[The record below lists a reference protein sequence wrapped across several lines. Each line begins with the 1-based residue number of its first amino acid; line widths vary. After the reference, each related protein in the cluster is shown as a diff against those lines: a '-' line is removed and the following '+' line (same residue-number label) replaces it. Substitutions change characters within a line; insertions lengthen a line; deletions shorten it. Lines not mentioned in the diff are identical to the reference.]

1 MLRVAFFVAGL
12 VATGAAC
19 AGCNRSARLPVSG
32 TVAVDGQPLASGEI
46 AFAPASPGQG
56 NSAGAAIERGK
67 YSISAEQG
75 LLPGDYKVSIHAFRG
90 TGRKTWD
97 GMGEPT
103 APESQKKYVEQLEQY
118 IPSRYNEATE
128 LTASVRS
135 GKSKDLNFDLQIGGG
150 RSAK

>member
-1 MLRVAFFVAGL
+1 MLRALLLIAVLTAA
-12 VATGAAC
+12 AAAC
-19 AGCNRSARLPVSG
+19 AGCNRSGRLPVSG
-32 TVAVDGQPLASGEI
+32 TVTVDGQPLASGDI
-46 AFAPASPGQG
+46 AFAPASPGPG

-90 TGRKTWD
+90 TGKKNWD
-97 GMGEPT
+97 GMGDPT

-118 IPSRYNEATE
+118 IPPRYNDSTE
-128 LTASVRS
+128 LTASIRP
-135 GKSKDLNFDLQIGGG
+135 GKANSLNFDLQIGGS

>member
-1 MLRVAFFVAGL
+1 MLRAALFIAVL
-12 VATGAAC
+12 TATAAAC

-32 TVAVDGQPLASGEI
+32 TVTVDGQPLASGEI
-46 AFAPASPGQG
+46 AFAPAAPGQG
-56 NSAGAAIERGK
+56 NTAGAAIERGK

-90 TGRKTWD
+90 TGKKNWD

-118 IPSRYNEATE
+118 IPPRYNDATE
-128 LTASVRS
+128 LTASLRS
-135 GKSKDLNFDLQIGGG
+135 GKSNNLNFELQIGG
-150 RSAK
+150 SKNAK

>member
-1 MLRVAFFVAGL
+1 MLRVAFLVTGL
-12 VATGAAC
+12 GLAAAAC
-19 AGCNRSARLPVSG
+19 AGCNRSGRVPVSG
-32 TVAVDGQPLASGEI
+32 TVTVDGRPLASGDI
-46 AFAPASPGQG
+46 AFTPASGQG
-56 NSAGAAIERGK
+56 SSAGAAIERGR

-90 TGRKTWD
+90 TGKKTWD

-118 IPSRYNEATE
+118 IPSRYNDTTE

-135 GKSKDLNFDLQIGGG
+135 GKNNNVNFDLQIGGTK
-150 RSAK
+150 SAK